1 MAPPSKAALPL
12 LPVVYHALDSP
23 SRSASSSSLPS
34 IADIIHPRKSR
45 QRTTFVALFALI
57 ILSVYV
63 FLVAQPAL
71 SPIPLHNADDDSTPW
86 RHMANSYIE
95 KNKHRLSGAPSRPPQ
110 ISLDPAQELAALT
123 SFMAALPQNVIP
135 SSVDPSLPI
144 DPQLVL
150 DFDTRSPR
158 AESEIQEVVIDA
170 WMRNPVVLFSKVHS
184 PVSREVKSLLR
195 DMHLRPSPT
204 IFDLDERADAQVLV
218 PLLYRLT
225 SSDSLPILLI
235 GGTPVGS
242 IDAIRELDASGEL
255 KKMVTE
261 AGAVIDGAK
270 RKKGRRS

>member
-1 MAPPSKAALPL
+1 MGAVFVLSRYRHALCQPTLVRFRLLISRLSTMAHRRTDSQRHLPPPLDMAPPSKAALPL
-12 LPVVYHALDSP
+12 LPVVYQALDSP

-170 WMRNPVVLFSKVHS
+170 WMRNPVVLFSKVCPDRKSSSAPRPHPQPS
-184 PVSREVKSLLR
+184 FSRSTPL
-195 DMHLRPSPT
+195 
-204 IFDLDERADAQVLV
+204 FQER
-218 PLLYRLT
+218 
-225 SSDSLPILLI
+225 
-235 GGTPVGS
+235 
-242 IDAIRELDASGEL
+242 
-255 KKMVTE
+255 
-261 AGAVIDGAK
+261 
-270 RKKGRRS
+270 